1 MYVLCG
7 RAGDGMPVGF
17 ICLGHTNHQLAKHD
31 ESNAESKHEPG
42 GDEHDAF
49 VRASICAPLKH
60 SVTLTLQ

>member
-1 MYVLCG
+1 
-7 RAGDGMPVGF
+7 MPVGF